1 MKNSVRAKPK
11 RHYLRAVSIGMA
23 VGLFIALVFA
33 IFRGDGFPEIPFWD
47 WGELG
52 PDNFR
57 PGTSLNLQ
65 FTAVLLRLCM
75 VLLDNGFSFIT
86 FPIAAA
92 VLLERHSET
101 TFVKTVYHSLVLTFL
116 AYVCVW
122 IMFVVGIV
130 TSSSSYSDFPLI
142 EKAYTAIF
150 LFILGLVL
158 LTANGWLP
166 GFFLS
171 FLFFLQPFMWREFT
185 ISRKGIS
192 FAELRESKS

>member
-1 MKNSVRAKPK
+1 MNSSVGTKPK
-11 RHYLRAVSIGMA
+11 KHYVRAVSIGTA

-33 IFRGDGFPEIPFWD
+33 IFGGDGFPEIPFWD
-47 WGELG
+47 WGDLG

-92 VLLERHSET
+92 VLLERHSEK

-116 AYVCVW
+116 AYFCVW
-122 IMFVVGIV
+122 IIFAVGIV
-130 TSSSSYSDFPLI
+130 TSPSSYSDYPLI

-150 LFILGLVL
+150 VFILGLVL
-158 LTANGWLP
+158 LTANGWLL

-171 FLFFLQPFMWREFT
+171 FLFFVQPFMWREFT
-185 ISRKGIS
+185 INRKGIS
-192 FAELRESKS
+192 FSKPSESKS